1 MASQVILLDYWPSPF
16 AARVRT
22 ALAEKGIH
30 YESKDEDLADK
41 SPLLVEVNPV
51 HQKVPVLIHNGKP
64 ICESDVI
71 IQYLDDVW
79 KDESLLLLPSDPYL
93 KAKAR
98 FWNHFINTKVYESS
112 RKVWMS
118 KGADQEAGKKELT
131 EWCKLLEEEL
141 GDNLY
146 FGVETFGFV
155 DISLVP
161 FYNWFNFLK
170 TFADF
175 SIQAECPNLVK
186 WGERCLEKES
196 VSKSL
201 PNPDQMYA
209 AFLEFN
215 QRLGI

>member
-1 MASQVILLDYWPSPF
+1 MDTTKWMQVH
-16 AARVRT
+16 
-22 ALAEKGIH
+22 G
-30 YESKDEDLADK
+30 
-41 SPLLVEVNPV
+41 
-51 HQKVPVLIHNGKP
+51 
-64 ICESDVI
+64 
-71 IQYLDDVW
+71 
-79 KDESLLLLPSDPYL
+79 
-93 KAKAR
+93 
-98 FWNHFINTKVYESS
+98 SS
-112 RKVWMS
+112 IKVWMS

-161 FYNWFNFLK
+161 FYNWFNFFK